1 MADRP
6 DLNLAPNLFDADE
19 VMENADEWWKDCAG
33 RALAWWAESGQNF
46 TAADV
51 IALGM
56 PEADSNGRMG
66 ALFRAACARGEIE
79 PVGYQP
85 STQPSRHGSVVRVW
99 RGRRAA

>member
-1 MADRP
+1 M
-6 DLNLAPNLFDADE
+6 FDADE
-19 VMENADEWWKDCAG
+19 VMENADQRWKDCAG
-33 RALAWWAESGQNF
+33 RALSYWAQAGVEF

-51 IALGM
+51 IALGI
-56 PEADSNGRMG
+56 PEPDSNGRMG
-66 ALFRAACARGEIE
+66 ALFRAARARGEIE